1 MQERSVAHST
11 FVIERIYSASP
22 ERVFS
27 AFSDPAKKRR
37 WFAEGEGLKIESF
50 TMDFRVGGREQVCFR
65 LPDGPPCRNDTV
77 YQHILPGRHIVIAYT
92 MTLGDQCISSSQASF
107 EFVLAKDGTNLI
119 FTEQAAFFEGAD
131 GPQMREAGWRKLLEQ
146 LAEEM
151 AR

>member
-1 MQERSVAHST
+1 MEKRSVAHST
-11 FVIERIYSASP
+11 FVIDRMYSASR

-37 WFAEGEGLKIESF
+37 WFAEGEEFKIESF
-50 TMDFRVGGREQVCFR
+50 TMDFRVGGQEQVCFR
-65 LPDGPPCRNDTV
+65 LPDGRSCRNDTA